1 MKKIY
6 TLAASILMAG
16 SLFAQAPS
24 LITDLHPGT
33 STNSSGVTSGNGS
46 SPTNLFVFNGDI
58 YFSADD
64 GSGTNSGGVDVGREL
79 WKSDG
84 TAAGTVLIKD
94 IRSGSSGSSPFNFF
108 VYDSNLYFTAF
119 DGNSELWTTD
129 GTTAGTTKVDLLPS
143 VNGDV
148 PNRAVVYI
156 VDAFLT
162 VNANGNNNQLFQW
175 SGFDNSG
182 AIDGEFAVDATN
194 PASIVDAREIVEFD
208 NGLFLYMSYSPDD
221 AQDVGLELYKYDVAT
236 NIYTLISD
244 INPGVNGSG
253 NPLNSGISN
262 FTPFLTSLYFEALGN
277 LYVSDS
283 NTANEVPAANALGL
297 GGVNNLTK
305 MGDLLLFEA
314 DNGTTGDQLY
324 RLDTNTG
331 IITQLS
337 FIAGANTNHDPSDYV
352 MYNGFIYYSAEDDL
366 DDERHLWRTDG
377 NTIAQLDD
385 TIINVD
391 DLVELN
397 DIIYFEGE
405 DPTANSGAGT
415 GRELFSFDPATASI
429 DQLTGLGS
437 IKLAQNPVKN
447 NLILIGD
454 ITDVKRFSIYDLSG
468 RVVKNGN
475 MNNSSTVQHNLVTG
489 AYILELYGSNNS
501 KSLKFIVE

>member
-6 TLAASILMAG
+6 TLAASVLVAG

-24 LITDLHPGT
+24 LVTDLHPGT
-33 STNSSGVTSGNGS
+33 NTNSSGVTGGNDS
-46 SPTNLFVFNGDI
+46 SPTNLFVFNGEI

-64 GSGTNSGGVDVGREL
+64 GSGTNTAGTDVGREL
-79 WKSDG
+79 YKTDG
-84 TAAGTVLIKD
+84 TAAGTVFIKD
-94 IRSGSSGSSPFNFF
+94 IRPGSSGSSPFNLF

-156 VDAFLT
+156 ADAFLT

-175 SGFDNSG
+175 SGFDSSG
-182 AIDGEFAVDATN
+182 NIDGEFAEDAAN
-194 PASIVDAREIVEFD
+194 PASIVDVREIVEFD

-221 AQDVGLELYKYDVAT
+221 TRDIGLELYKYDVAT
-236 NIYTLISD
+236 NTYTLIED

-331 IITQLS
+331 IVTQLS

-352 MYNGFIYYSAEDDL
+352 MFNGFIYYAAEDDV
-366 DDERHLWRTDG
+366 DDEKHLWRTDG
-377 NTIAQLDD
+377 NTITQLDD
-385 TIINVD
+385 TVINVD
-391 DLVELN
+391 DIVELN
-397 DIIYFEGE
+397 GILYFEGE
-405 DPTANSGAGT
+405 DPTTNNGSGSGK
-415 GRELFSFDPATASI
+415 ELFSFNPATASI
-429 DQLTGLGS
+429 DQLTGMGS

-447 NLILIGD
+447 NLNLVGD
-454 ITDVKRFSIYDLSG
+454 ITHVKRFNIYDLSG
-468 RVVKNGN
+468 RVVQSGGVNG
-475 MNNSSTVQHNLVTG
+475 SSTIQHSLSSG
-489 AYILELYGSNNS
+489 AYILELSGSDHS
-501 KSLKFIVE
+501 KSIKFIVE